1 MTSFIPI
8 FAILMMVMMNHST
21 DSGAVS
27 KSNPRQNVE
36 MRKSRSFAKS
46 KTKRSKK
53 YTFLAKN
60 YQKSAERD
68 KMPARNNEKKS
79 AKNYQKSTK
88 KGKGQTFAK
97 EGPKRSAKNY
107 QKSPKKRR
115 KKQQESTMKSQQQ
128 MEFGDFEH
136 CDYIDLREVGYR
148 RCSDFYCKPGGKF
161 LFQVLFC

>member
-68 KMPARNNEKKS
+68 KMTARNNEMGKIDTNFLTMRENRQFGMYKIPEPS
-79 AKNYQKSTK
+79 YSNKDLMNPYHINNMNYFFYSSIRTPVSWIVRIN
-88 KGKGQTFAK
+88 FV
-97 EGPKRSAKNY
+97 
-107 QKSPKKRR
+107 SP
-115 KKQQESTMKSQQQ
+115 
-128 MEFGDFEH
+128 
-136 CDYIDLREVGYR
+136 
-148 RCSDFYCKPGGKF
+148 
-161 LFQVLFC
+161 